1 MPVTIAARRPSP
13 SAIEAGNRSLKV
25 GGITPVSDTDFPG
38 RRAAVIFVQGCPWKC
53 GYCQNPHLQ
62 LRLQHSPLQ
71 WPKIL
76 ALLAERMPQI
86 DAVVF
91 SGGEPTLDPALSSA
105 IQDVRQLGL
114 AVGLQCGGAY
124 PNRLESVLPLLDWVA
139 LDIKAPF
146 SLYERVTGISGSGE
160 QALQCAQAVLA
171 SGVAHEFRST
181 WHPGLLSTQEIVMLG
196 EALHGMGA
204 RSYALQMFRPQGCR
218 DKALRNS
225 VEANLSAPQDLL
237 DRLSGLFPSFSYR
250 PA

>member
-1 MPVTIAARRPSP
+1 MPVTTAARRPSA

-25 GGITPVSDTDFPG
+25 GGITPVSSTDFPG
-38 RRAAVIFVQGCPWKC
+38 RQAAVIFVQGCPWKC

-76 ALLAERMPQI
+76 ALLAQKTPQI

-91 SGGEPTLDPALSSA
+91 SGGEPTLDPALAAA
-105 IQDVRQLGL
+105 IHDVRQLGL

-124 PNRLESVLPLLDWVA
+124 PNRLESVLPMVDWVA

-146 SLYERVTGISGSGE
+146 SLYERVTGIAGSGQ

-171 SGVAHEFRST
+171 SGVPYEFRST
-181 WHPGLLSTQEIVMLG
+181 WHPALLSAEEMGMLG
-196 EALHGMGA
+196 EELHGMGV

-225 VEANLSAPQDLL
+225 GAEGAAALQPLL
-237 DRLSGLFPSFSYR
+237 NKMNSLFPSFNYR